1 MPRGCMAGCGGV
13 AAGMDVA
20 RAPSYRWETCVSARS
35 LLPRPTESELE
46 ILQVLW
52 ERGACTVRDV
62 HDVVQRR
69 DGTGY
74 TTTLKLLQIMHEK
87 GLVERDESA
96 RAHVYRAAVSKER
109 TQKRF
114 LGDMVKRVFEGSS
127 SRLVLQALGDHKA
140 SPEELREIRALL
152 NRLDKERGQ

>member
-1 MPRGCMAGCGGV
+1 MP
-13 AAGMDVA
+13 
-20 RAPSYRWETCVSARS
+20 VSIREGPLA
-35 LLPRPTESELE
+35 RPTEAELE

-62 HDVVQRR
+62 HDVVHLR

-87 GLVERDESA
+87 GLVERNESA

-114 LGDMVKRVFEGSS
+114 LGDMVRRVFEGSS

-152 NRLDKERGQ
+152 NRLDKEVRK

>member
-1 MPRGCMAGCGGV
+1 MTGRN
-13 AAGMDVA
+13 
-20 RAPSYRWETCVSARS
+20 T
-35 LLPRPTESELE
+35 LLRPTEAELA

-52 ERGACTVRDV
+52 EQGACTVREV
-62 HDVVQRR
+62 HEVLHRR

-74 TTTLKLLQIMHEK
+74 TTALKQLQIMFDK
-87 GLVERDESA
+87 GLVERDESQ

-114 LGDMVKRVFEGSS
+114 LSDILQRVFDGSP

-140 SPEELREIRALL
+140 SRQELDEIRALL
-152 NRLDKERGQ
+152 NRLDKDAGP

>member
-1 MPRGCMAGCGGV
+1 MRPW
-13 AAGMDVA
+13 
-20 RAPSYRWETCVSARS
+20 PSRT
-35 LLPRPTESELE
+35 ELE

-52 ERGACTVRDV
+52 QRGACTVRDV
-62 HDVVQRR
+62 HEVLYAR

-74 TTTLKLLQIMHEK
+74 TTALKMLQVMHEK
-87 GLVERDESA
+87 GLVERDESQ

-114 LGDMVKRVFEGSS
+114 LADMLQRVFDGSS

-140 SPEELREIRALL
+140 SREELHEIRALL
-152 NRLDKERGQ
+152 NRLDKDAGK

>member
-1 MPRGCMAGCGGV
+1 MASHAV
-13 AAGMDVA
+13 TP
-20 RAPSYRWETCVSARS
+20 PS
-35 LLPRPTESELE
+35 PTEAELG

-52 ERGACTVRDV
+52 EHGACTVRDV
-62 HDVVQRR
+62 HEVLHRR

-74 TTTLKLLQIMHEK
+74 TTALKQLQIMHDK
-87 GLVERDESA
+87 GLVQRDESQ

-114 LGDMVKRVFEGSS
+114 LADMLRRVFEGSS

-140 SPEELREIRALL
+140 SREELREIRELL
-152 NRLDKERGQ
+152 DRLDEDGDR